1 MFKGNLC
8 LCRNLVNEDVRPV
21 WSTLCSHTTQTLL
34 MTQQTSMFFIFHE
47 QKKKEKKR
55 KHTHNNIKIHKG
67 VFSNIL
73 QNACD
78 CDLGEN
84 LKQKQKHHSGQITY
98 F

>member
-1 MFKGNLC
+1 
-8 LCRNLVNEDVRPV
+8 
-21 WSTLCSHTTQTLL
+21 
-34 MTQQTSMFFIFHE
+34 MFFIFHE
-47 QKKKEKKR
+47 QKKR